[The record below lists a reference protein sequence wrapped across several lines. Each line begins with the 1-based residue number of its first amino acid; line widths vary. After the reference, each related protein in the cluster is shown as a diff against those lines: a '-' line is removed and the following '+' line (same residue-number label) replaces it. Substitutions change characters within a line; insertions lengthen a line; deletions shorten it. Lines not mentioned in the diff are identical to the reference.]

1 MAQTKTIKGE
11 IIGYYW
17 DGKEHYVI
25 YQDEDGNTN
34 MVLESSR

>member
-1 MAQTKTIKGE
+1 MKTIV
-11 IIGYYW
+11 GYYW

-34 MVLESSR
+34 MVLESN